1 METADAVVLSEDPA
15 RLPFL
20 VSHAKRSLAVI
31 KQNLALALG
40 SKLIF
45 LIVALLGSASLWMA
59 VAADMGAT
67 LVVTFNGLRML
78 RAKE

>member
-1 METADAVVLSEDPA
+1 METADAVVLSEDPM

-20 VSHAKRSLAVI
+20 VGHAKRSLAVM

-40 SKLIF
+40 SKLAF

-78 RAKE
+78 RTKE